1 MTLAALFAQI
11 KFFNIKDVHMKAS
24 VLAVGT
30 ELTIGQIIN
39 KNAAHISEK
48 LKSFGVMTTAHL
60 TVPDDR
66 TLILQSLHY
75 LEEQS
80 DLIFVTGGLGPTSDD
95 FTRDLIAEWAKLPL
109 NFDEN
114 SWQHITERLSAR
126 GFAVRDIQ
134 RQQCYFP
141 TGAQILKNNE
151 GTANG
156 FHIELQKKSGFKNV
170 FVLPGPPREIEA
182 IWKDSIEKWL
192 KQNTQHLDRTVTKSW
207 DTLGVGESDVALKV
221 ENVLKDRPAHLFN
234 EIGYRVHLPYVEVKF
249 TYLLKE
255 DSVWKPWVQQ
265 IEEALASITV
275 TRDFLDVAQG
285 LTEKLT
291 DKYTAHLK
299 NQDFTFYDFVSKG
312 YLHNRLS
319 PHLRKLT
326 NWSFKQ
332 SDSSDITAD
341 FFENETHFMAL
352 LPVSED
358 KCLIIYSLGG
368 EVYQKQIEA
377 PMKSPLMS
385 ERRKQY
391 FAEMA
396 LVELLKSN
404 LP

>member
-1 MTLAALFAQI
+1 MLNAEIIAIGSEMLTPFRVDTNSLWLTERLNSLGI
-11 KFFNIKDVHMKAS
+11 DV
-24 VLAVGT
+24 
-30 ELTIGQIIN
+30 
-39 KNAAHISEK
+39 K
-48 LKSFGVMTTAHL
+48 LK
-60 TVPDDR
+60 TVVGDDEAR
-66 TLILQSLHY
+66 
-75 LEEQS
+75 LEETIRDAMKRS
-80 DLIFVTGGLGPTSDD
+80 EIVISTGGLGPTSDD
-95 FTRDLIAEWAKLPL
+95 FTRDLIAEWAKLSL
-109 NFDEN
+109 NFDTN
-114 SWQHITERLSAR
+114 SWQHITERLTAR

-192 KQNTQHLDRTVTKSW
+192 KQNTQHLDRSVTKSW

-249 TYLLKE
+249 TYLHKE

-332 SDSSDITAD
+332 SDSSDMTAD

-358 KCLIIYSLGG
+358 KCLMIYSLGD

-396 LVELLKSN
+396 LVELLKAT
-404 LP
+404 